1 MALPQL
7 TPNQI
12 EQIARIISDTSAGFT
27 GSELGHLLAQCRMDD
42 PDSGLTKWKR
52 LYNAFCIAVMVSFS

>member
-12 EQIARIISDTSAGFT
+12 EQIARIMGDTDGDER
-27 GSELGHLLAQCRMDD
+27 GPEGLLDRPKPCPM
-42 PDSGLTKWKR
+42 SHG
-52 LYNAFCIAVMVSFS
+52 

>member
-12 EQIARIISDTSAGFT
+12 EQIAHIMGDTNTGFT
-27 GSELGHLLAQCRMDD
+27 GSELGHLLAQCHIDD
-42 PDSGLTKWKR
+42 PDPGLEHVDTKVK
-52 LYNAFCIAVMVSFS
+52 I